1 MDKSMRLRIRKM
13 VKDEIQ
19 KVSDN
24 FASFDPF
31 DKKFSFVQTTHRN
44 FDKFDQ
50 IRHKGYSLISKVDK
64 KTADKFIKQ
73 QSKAAGLHMMYRKRL
88 EEDEDYN
95 PKKSKEYAKKFA
107 REAKKLEPIVKN
119 MEIQAKL
126 K

>member
-24 FASFDPF
+24 FDPF
-31 DKKFSFVQTTHRN
+31 DKKFSFVNTARRD
-44 FDKFDQ
+44 FDKFDKA
-50 IRHKGYSLISKVDK
+50 RNKGYSLISKVDK
-64 KTADKFIKQ
+64 TTADKFIKQ

-95 PKKSKEYAKKFA
+95 PRKSKEYAKKFA
-107 REAKKLEPIVKN
+107 KEAKKLEPIVKS
-119 MEIQAKL
+119 MEIQAKAR
-126 K
+126 